1 MNEPLPA
8 PTSIRILLAD
18 GTPDGIR
25 IVEKPNWTGRAL
37 SAARSH
43 LKRALKREEFDRP
56 GIYLLTGWSQEGER
70 QAYIGESEDLRVRI
84 KLHTG
89 DKGFWTRVVAFL
101 STNDSL
107 NKAYLRYLEA
117 RLIRLAIV
125 GHREPNQPLSPPL
138 SEMDTA
144 DAEWFLAEMRVIFPL
159 LGVDAFEEVSGAPG
173 RELPK
178 LRLVTKRAD
187 ADGREVDD
195 GFVVMQGSR
204 ASVTETPAIPDRLKK
219 EREKLLQNG
228 VLVPEGEEL
237 RFTQD

>member
-56 GIYLLTGWSQEGER
+56 GIYLLTGWSQEGEQ

-89 DKGFWTRVVAFL
+89 DKGFWTRVVAFV

-117 RLIRLAIV
+117 RLIPLAMDAKLWDIV
-125 GHREPNQPLSPPL
+125 NQTNPSPPPL

-195 GFVVMQGSR
+195 GFSGD
-204 ASVTETPAIPDRLKK
+204 AGVTRKRNRDAGDPGPFE
-219 EREKLLQNG
+219 
-228 VLVPEGEEL
+228 EGA
-237 RFTQD
+237 